1 MYLDLLFLGLVVG
14 CAEVMQVSAEPLDV
28 CRAVQVKSA
37 RALTVR
43 GTGEIGR
50 DGLVIGDVTCSVA
63 KSGELKIPALII
75 IDVHRSDSVQLQAK
89 YKKLQFTED
98 APLLQVLAR
107 GNLAC
112 KLDFRTRRNETGEIL
127 GGNGFGSEGLVK
139 CKLSSAQLIQ
149 LEEVYRPGPSFERK

>member
-1 MYLDLLFLGLVVG
+1 
-14 CAEVMQVSAEPLDV
+14 
-28 CRAVQVKSA
+28 
-37 RALTVR
+37 
-43 GTGEIGR
+43 
-50 DGLVIGDVTCSVA
+50 VA